1 MSGKENEV
9 IVKGELHSSNADL
22 NESIAILEEGVD
34 HLIIEDIEQQAEYPR
49 RHFWFQ
55 IQMWLLTHFFFNR
68 IYTDHTI
75 LKDIAN
81 TQDADITKTRE
92 SNSAL
97 IDNASRI
104 DIVTSFFV
112 FTTFII
118 VAFLIGIRYSGWW
131 MFIGGIALFTLG
143 MLTPPILLRMEESE
157 RESDNRDEIIA
168 GKITNAAETAGRVV
182 AVIGEQ
188 HRQPAVENLP
198 EWIDANQRPQT
209 YDWYHPWMLLNTG
222 KAVVL
227 LLTSY
232 GILYVVLF
240 FGLNFAAT
248 LV

>member
-1 MSGKENEV
+1 MNGTEEEV
-9 IVKGELHSSNADL
+9 IVKGELHSSNTDL

-34 HLIIEDIEQQAEYPR
+34 HLIIEDFEQQAEYPR
-49 RHFWFQ
+49 LHFWFQ

-68 IYTDHTI
+68 IYTDHAI

-97 IDNASRI
+97 IDNASRT

-112 FTTFII
+112 FIIFITI
-118 VAFLIGIRYSGWW
+118 SFLIGIRYSSWW
-131 MFIGGIALFTLG
+131 MFIGGITSFTLG
-143 MLTPPILLRMEESE
+143 MMIPPILLRMEGSE
-157 RESDNRDEIIA
+157 REDDNRDEIIA
-168 GKITNAAETAGRVV
+168 GKITNAAETGGRVV

-188 HRQPAVENLP
+188 HRQPVVKKLP
-198 EWIDANQRPQT
+198 EWIDADQRPQA

-232 GILYVVLF
+232 GILYAMLL
-240 FGLNFAAT
+240 FGLKFAAK